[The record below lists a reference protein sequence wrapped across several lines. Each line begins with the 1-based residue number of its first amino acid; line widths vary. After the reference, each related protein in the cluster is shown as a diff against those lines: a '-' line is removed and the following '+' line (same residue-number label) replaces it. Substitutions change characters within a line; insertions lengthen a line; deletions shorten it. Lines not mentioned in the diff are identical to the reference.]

1 MGIVGPRPERG
12 VRVELERPEGG
23 PPWAYRGEAVTPVDT
38 HAVAATIAAEGEVAV
53 DVGPGAPAG
62 LAERVRLILRAAW
75 KHACEDGAPPP
86 RRIVRWRGDR

>member
-23 PPWAYRGEAVTPVDT
+23 PPWAYRGEAVTPT
-38 HAVAATIAAEGEVAV
+38 ATYGVAATIAAEGAV
-53 DVGPGAPAG
+53 TVDLDGAPPPG
-62 LAERVRLILRAAW
+62 LGERVRLILRAAW
-75 KHACEDGAPPP
+75 RHAGEDGAPPP